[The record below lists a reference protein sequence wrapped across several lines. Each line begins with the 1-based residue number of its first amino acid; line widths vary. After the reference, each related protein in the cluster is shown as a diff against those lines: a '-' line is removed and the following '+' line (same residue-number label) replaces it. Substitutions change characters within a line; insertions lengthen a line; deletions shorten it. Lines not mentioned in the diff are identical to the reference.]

1 MVAERATRLTGDP
14 AFDANP
20 AEAAL
25 HTGMMVLNTSNLELH
40 QGGDEFEASMVQA
53 IGDESRRLMATQ
65 ILTGTGTAPQIQGL
79 RTATGAL
86 ESTYAST
93 DKGGATMFRT
103 AEDLMDDAEVE
114 TDRRRYVL
122 SRDLYRSA
130 RSTIR
135 EVGSGRYVLDDGFVL
150 GEVPAV
156 KTNIL
161 PAGTGVFVEFS
172 FISLVTVA
180 NAIRLI
186 VDRLTKPGETL
197 LTALVFFDLGIRDA
211 KAIVLIDAA

>member
-1 MVAERATRLTGDP
+1 MRMHRQGRRDNVSDCGRPDGRRRGRDRP
-14 AFDANP
+14 
-20 AEAAL
+20 AAL
-25 HTGMMVLNTSNLELH
+25 C
-40 QGGDEFEASMVQA
+40 
-53 IGDESRRLMATQ
+53 
-65 ILTGTGTAPQIQGL
+65 
-79 RTATGAL
+79 
-86 ESTYAST
+86 
-93 DKGGATMFRT
+93 
-103 AEDLMDDAEVE
+103 VE
-114 TDRRRYVL
+114 

-161 PAGTGVFVEFS
+161 PAGAGVFVEWG
-172 FISLVTVA
+172 FISLVQWATV
-180 NAIRLI
+180 RLI